1 MLVMY
6 FLNCKTDLVIMHR
19 LRDEIMKKMVKQA
32 KP

>member
-6 FLNCKTDLVIMHR
+6 FLNCKTDLVIMQG